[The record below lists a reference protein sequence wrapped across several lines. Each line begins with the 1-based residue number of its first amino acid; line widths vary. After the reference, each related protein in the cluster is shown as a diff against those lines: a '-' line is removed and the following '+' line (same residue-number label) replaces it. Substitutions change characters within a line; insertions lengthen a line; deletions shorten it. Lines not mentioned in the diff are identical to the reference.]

1 MAESAV
7 PAKPVIRVQAGTT
20 RTWDSFQNFASRVG
34 IGPLNGAGM
43 GSAGSVFGWGGGQG
57 VGNPSGGSY
66 GFNPITRNRTL
77 CEWMYRGSW
86 IVQRAV
92 DAVAEDMTRKGVEL
106 KGVAPEDNE
115 LIDQQ
120 MAIYGVWNGIKDTI
134 RWARLFGGAIGI
146 MLIDGQDT
154 ASPLRVETIAKDQF
168 KGLLVLDRWVAWP
181 NLNDLVTDL
190 GPELGKPKY
199 YDVPAGMPGV
209 PPMKVHHS
217 RCIRLEGHEL
227 PYFQK
232 WAENGWGASIIEVLY
247 DRLVAFD
254 STTQGTAQLVYRAH
268 LRTIKVQKLR
278 EIIAS
283 GGPPMEALLAQME
296 MIRRFQVNEGLTLID
311 ANDEFEAFQYAFGGL
326 NDVLTAFGDQLCGA
340 LRIPRTRLF
349 GESPGGMDATGES
362 DMQGYEQDIAS
373 EQNAKL
379 RRPLNTL
386 LQVVH
391 RSVLGR
397 PPQMQPQKPVVAPHP
412 QAPMSPQVQPHAQ
425 QPQQPHPA
433 QQPPQPHEVEQ
444 GKQPAHATH
453 DLAPPGAGARPP
465 EQPPQKP
472 PMPQSGQPPHPGLPQ
487 PGATQ
492 QQQPAPQIAKGGQ
505 SIFSFVFKPLR
516 EMTEKER
523 GEIAQATT
531 SAIVQAFQEQIVTR
545 ERALQ
550 ELKQSSEI
558 TGIWT
563 TITAEDIADA
573 QQDPPISDQMQQQH
587 LNEMLG
593 PFGLAGGQGP
603 PKPGEEGPPK
613 PGEPPGHGGSPIPH
627 QGEAHTPP
635 KPSLNAQGHAPPGNV
650 RRLRAPIT

>member
-1 MAESAV
+1 MADDV
-7 PAKPVIRVQAGTT
+7 PAKPVIRVQAGTS

-34 IGPLNGAGM
+34 IGPLGGTGGNF
-43 GSAGSVFGWGGGQG
+43 SSFGGGG
-57 VGNPSGGSY
+57 TGGLGNPGGGTY

-92 DAVAEDMTRKGVEL
+92 DAPAEDMTRKGVEL

-120 MAIYGVWNGIKDTI
+120 LAIYGVWNGIKDTI
-134 RWARLFGGAIGI
+134 RWARLFGGAIAI

-154 ASPLRVETIAKDQF
+154 ATQLRVDTITKDQF
-168 KGLLVLDRWVAWP
+168 KGLLVLDRWVAWA

-190 GPELGKPKY
+190 GPDLGKPRY
-199 YDVPAGMPGV
+199 YDIPAGMPGV

-268 LRTIKVQKLR
+268 LRTMKVQKLR

-296 MIRRFQVNEGLTLID
+296 MVRRFQVNEGLTLLD
-311 ANDEFEAFQYAFGGL
+311 ANDEFESFQYAFGGL
-326 NDVLTAFGDQLCGA
+326 NDVLEAFGDQLCGA
-340 LRIPRTRLF
+340 LKIPRTRLF
-349 GESPGGMDATGES
+349 GESPGGLNSTGDS
-362 DMQGYEQDIAS
+362 DMQMYEQDIAS
-373 EQNAKL
+373 EQNSKL

-397 PPQMQPQKPVVAPHP
+397 PPQEQPMGQQQLQQQPRLQPSAQKPPMLHP
-412 QAPMSPQVQPHAQ
+412 QP
-425 QPQQPHPA
+425 
-433 QQPPQPHEVEQ
+433 
-444 GKQPAHATH
+444 TH
-453 DLAPPGAGARPP
+453 DLAPPQPGDPQR
-465 EQPPQKP
+465 EPPQPQQKP
-472 PMPQSGQPPHPGLPQ
+472 IQ
-487 PGATQ
+487 
-492 QQQPAPQIAKGGQ
+492 KGG
-505 SIFSFVFKPLR
+505 STTFGFTFKPLR

-523 GEIAQATT
+523 GEIAAQTT
-531 SAIVQAFQEQIVTR
+531 TAIVQAFDAQIIDR

-558 TGIWT
+558 TGLWT
-563 TITAEDIADA
+563 TITAEDIAEA
-573 QQDPPISDQMQQQH
+573 QNDPSISDQMQQDQQ
-587 LNEMLG
+587 NEMMSAMMG
-593 PFGLAGGQGP
+593 GMGGQHAPGEGPPGAGP
-603 PKPGEEGPPK
+603 PKPGESGKPPSGKPPVPHLEG
-613 PGEPPGHGGSPIPH
+613 GGSKL
-627 QGEAHTPP
+627 PP
-635 KPSLNAQGHAPPGNV
+635 KPSMNAQGHTAPPNNV
-650 RRLRAPIT
+650 RRLRAPMT

>member
-1 MAESAV
+1 
-7 PAKPVIRVQAGTT
+7 
-20 RTWDSFQNFASRVG
+20 
-34 IGPLNGAGM
+34 
-43 GSAGSVFGWGGGQG
+43 
-57 VGNPSGGSY
+57 
-66 GFNPITRNRTL
+66 
-77 CEWMYRGSW
+77 
-86 IVQRAV
+86 
-92 DAVAEDMTRKGVEL
+92 MTRKGVEL

-120 MAIYGVWNGIKDTI
+120 LAIYGVWNGIKDTI

-154 ASPLRVETIAKDQF
+154 ATPLRVDTITKDQF

-190 GPELGKPKY
+190 GPDLGKPRY
-199 YDVPAGMPGV
+199 YDIPAGMPGV

-217 RCIRLEGHEL
+217 RCIRMEGHEL

-268 LRTIKVQKLR
+268 LRTMKVQKLR

-296 MIRRFQVNEGLTLID
+296 MVRRFQVNEGLTLLD
-311 ANDEFEAFQYAFGGL
+311 ANDEFESFQFTFGGL
-326 NDVLTAFGDQLCGA
+326 DAVLQEFGNQLCGA

-349 GESPGGMDATGES
+349 GESPGGENSTGES
-362 DMQGYEQDIAS
+362 DMQMYEQDIAS
-373 EQNAKL
+373 EQNSKL

-397 PPQMQPQKPVVAPHP
+397 PPQEQPMGQQQLQPQRQLQPQKPPMLHP
-412 QAPMSPQVQPHAQ
+412 QP
-425 QPQQPHPA
+425 
-433 QQPPQPHEVEQ
+433 
-444 GKQPAHATH
+444 TH
-453 DLAPPGAGARPP
+453 DLAPPQPGDPQR
-465 EQPPQKP
+465 EPPQPLQKP
-472 PMPQSGQPPHPGLPQ
+472 IQ
-487 PGATQ
+487 
-492 QQQPAPQIAKGGQ
+492 KGG
-505 SIFSFVFKPLR
+505 STTFGFTFKPLR

-523 GEIAQATT
+523 GEIAASTT
-531 SAIVQAFQEQIVTR
+531 TAIVQAFDAQIVDR

-563 TITAEDIADA
+563 TITAEDIAEA
-573 QQDPPISDQMQQQH
+573 QADPPISEQMQQEQQ
-587 LNEMLG
+587 NEMLAAMMGG
-593 PFGLAGGQGP
+593 PPGAAGP
-603 PKPGEEGPPK
+603 PKPGEG
-613 PGEPPGHGGSPIPH
+613 PGEKGKPPSGKPPVPH
-627 QGEAHTPP
+627 LEGASKELPP
-635 KPSLNAQGHAPPGNV
+635 KPSLNAQGHTAPPNNV
-650 RRLRAPIT
+650 RRLRAPVT